1 MVNPLVSILTG
12 QIAPTGGAGAGVTA
26 AAGGAGAATGVFA
39 AQGGLLAGNPFI
51 QLLLSQ
57 DAQAQIQNTEGGVT
71 GQLISGLTQTELS
84 GINTEGGVT
93 GQLISGLTQT
103 ELSGISTD
111 ALTAQDTDALT
122 AQDIDGINS
131 AGGYG
136 PAISQL
142 IHTLNTQDATDGT
155 LQANASPVS
164 ASTDALSA
172 LQSKPTQTG
181 DATLNAEA
189 LQTEAEGFDPA
200 LAFTQSQRQSKAD
213 MGAHVATTRTD
224 NENSRFDALKK
235 AFKAFDTAES
245 QASANTDKSAL
256 NRAVAAYGGGSE
268 AGDFGASSEND
279 GGLVGLT
286 KQPTAQAGSSAAD
299 VFLNNLT
306 HGGKVSEPLSSA
318 VVAAKNPVPN
328 SLSQNP
334 TAAEQVSLRITKAV
348 ESGDSRITLT
358 LDPADLGKVE
368 IKLNLNHGDRHGF
381 VQVTADRPETLQML
395 KGDSRILERALN
407 DAGIQTNSGSLS
419 FNLRGDGGGQAMQ
432 QQFADHQANQQRGF
446 DSYGNVIALDAI
458 EEMTTTREYRM
469 NLADGMVDI
478 TV

>member
-26 AAGGAGAATGVFA
+26 AAGGAGATTGVFA

-57 DAQAQIQNTEGGVT
+57 DAQAQVQAQGAEGGVT

-84 GINTEGGVT
+84 GIATDT
-93 GQLISGLTQT
+93 LTQ
-103 ELSGISTD
+103 
-111 ALTAQDTDALT
+111 
-122 AQDIDGINS
+122 QDIDGINN

-155 LQANASPVS
+155 LQANASPVR

-172 LQSKPTQTG
+172 LQSKPTQAG
-181 DATLNAEA
+181 DATLDADA

-200 LAFTQSQRQSKAD
+200 LAFTQAQRQAKTD
-213 MGAHVATTRTD
+213 TNTQVATTRTD

-245 QASANTDKSAL
+245 QASAATDKSAL
-256 NRAVAAYGGGSE
+256 NRAVAAYGGSSE
-268 AGDFGASSEND
+268 AGDFGMSSEND

-334 TAAEQVSLRITKAV
+334 TAAEQVSLRITNAL
-348 ESGDSRITLT
+348 ESGESRITLH

-395 KGDSRILERALN
+395 KSDSRILERALN

-419 FNLRGDGGGQAMQ
+419 FNLRGDNGGQAMQ

-446 DSYGNVIALDAI
+446 DSYGNVVALDAI
-458 EEMTTTREYRM
+458 EEIATTREYRM